1 MDPEFWDVGFESLAS
16 VREDLDAVVIAVHK
30 GDQTKIQNTMQQLIC
45 FWDRQGFW
53 GTETAKAMAKQTGDK
68 KSNITAS
75 SFFRYFGVKAP
86 DLQQVAC
93 VVLSQTTAASSCER
107 AWSRNNLVHTKVR
120 NRLLTEKAEM
130 LVYIQLNTLL
140 LDSEL
145 ALDYWQTV
153 CKWSDDVSNMTLDDM
168 PCWGESAEVE
178 QECVEEV
185 TERITLEEEIEQEQ
199 QDQDARVRYG
209 LHGRRLQRPRRF
221 LD

>member
-1 MDPEFWDVGFESLAS
+1 MGFESLAS
-16 VREDLDAVVIAVHK
+16 VREDLDAVVIADHK
-30 GDQTKIQNTMQQLIC
+30 GDQTKVQNTMQQLIC

-68 KSNITAS
+68 KSNIKAS

-130 LVYIQLNTLL
+130 FVYIQLNTLL

-153 CKWSDDVSNMTLDDM
+153 CKWSDDVSNTILDDM
-168 PCWGESAEVE
+168 PCWGESAEVGH
-178 QECVEEV
+178 ECVEEEV
-185 TERITLEEEIEQEQ
+185 TERITLEEDIEQE
-199 QDQDARVRYG
+199 
-209 LHGRRLQRPRRF
+209 
-221 LD
+221 